1 MILYFLRHASAGEHF
16 VNPKKDEKRALDKE
30 GIEQC
35 GYIGRAL
42 AALQVQ
48 VDVIVSSPLKR
59 CMQTASLVG
68 NELGY
73 EGKLQ
78 LDTGLRPEANLAD
91 FRKLL
96 DKYSRQEA
104 IMVVGHNPNLSQFLG
119 SVISDSG
126 CEASLE
132 LKKGSVAK
140 VEMRRTSG
148 TLQWCLTPKVLR
160 VLYET
165 AVESSRP
172 KTSRK

>member
-16 VNPKKDEKRALDKE
+16 ANPKKDEKRALDKE

-42 AALQVQ
+42 TALQVQ
-48 VDVIVSSPLKR
+48 PDAIVSSPLKR
-59 CMQTASLVG
+59 CTQTASLVG

-73 EGKLQ
+73 EGKIH
-78 LDTGLRPEANLAD
+78 LDTGLRPGASFAD

-96 DKYSRQEA
+96 EKYSKLEA
-104 IMVVGHNPNLSQFLG
+104 VMVVGHNPNLSQFLG

-126 CEASLE
+126 CEASIE

-140 VEMRRTSG
+140 VEMRRTLG
-148 TLQWCLTPKVLR
+148 TLGWCITPKVLR
-160 VLYET
+160 VLYDT

>member
-1 MILYFLRHASAGEHF
+1 MIVYFLRHASAGEHHTS
-16 VNPKKDEKRALDKE
+16 PKKDEKRALDKE

-48 VDVIVSSPLKR
+48 VDCIATSPLKR
-59 CMQTASLVG
+59 CTQTAVLVG
-68 NELGY
+68 NEVGY

-78 LDTGLRPEANLAD
+78 METGLRPEATFAD
-91 FRKLL
+91 FRRLL
-96 DKYSRQEA
+96 DKYSRLEA

-119 SVISDSG
+119 AVISDSG
-126 CEASLE
+126 CEASIE

-140 VEMRRTSG
+140 IEMRRTSG
-148 TLQWCLTPKVLR
+148 TLHWCLTPKVLR
-160 VLYET
+160 VLYDT

-172 KTSRK
+172 NTSRK

>member
-1 MILYFLRHASAGEHF
+1 MILYFLRHASAGTHLAS
-16 VNPKKDEKRALDKE
+16 PKKDEKRALDKE

-42 AALQVQ
+42 TALDVQ
-48 VDVIVSSPLKR
+48 VDTLVSSPLKR
-59 CMQTASLVG
+59 STQTAFLVG
-68 NELGY
+68 NEIGY

-78 LDTGLRPEANLAD
+78 LDPGLRPEASLAD
-91 FRKLL
+91 FRRLL
-96 DKYSRQEA
+96 EKYARQES

-119 SVISDSG
+119 AVISDSG
-126 CEASLE
+126 CEASIE
-132 LKKGSVAK
+132 LKKGAVAK

-160 VLYET
+160 ALYDT